1 MSVRVQF
8 WSVSSLEVLN
18 LNHTMLQWLPASV
31 GRLKK
36 LRLLSLNGNSLR
48 TLPHTLSFCT
58 KLEELNLEENDFYCL
73 PGFVVLLPELKS
85 LRRYGNPRLH
95 SAASDLASSRWRGFV
110 STHHEGMGRRNTG
123 VPFSEEELVTPLAI
137 LAVQSIMVSK
147 IDYWSNSGSIAPAV
161 CRTLDLAQME
171 YRICDHCFTAR
182 HERIKGIHLPGQ
194 NSWSTCVIFCSLW
207 LTSLRNHT
215 SSLEGATKLKF
226 APFCSP

>member
-1 MSVRVQF
+1 MQF